1 MKKIFNF
8 FTLIN
13 FKILKKNKVLIF
25 GSQNLFEIEKIIKKK
40 TDVLD
45 LNKEINFFILVE
57 MLLNLK
63 FKRSDYIFFFHK
75 KN

>member
-40 TDVLD
+40 
-45 LNKEINFFILVE
+45 N
-57 MLLNLK
+57 
-63 FKRSDYIFFFHK
+63 
-75 KN
+75 